1 MNIQNLSRRDFLK
14 ASAALGG
21 SFALGLILDPVTRLH
36 PFYGKYIGLSSAD
49 AAEGVT
55 SAAGTFSPN
64 LFVSIDRSGTVT
76 IVAHRSE
83 MGQGSTPTARAA
95 CATTSTACASSAP
108 PRAPCWSRPRP
119 FSGA

>member
-1 MNIQNLSRRDFLK
+1 MNIQNFSRRDFLK

-36 PFYGKYIGLSSAD
+36 PIYGKYVGMSSAD
-49 AAEGVT
+49 AAEGVS

-76 IVAHRSE
+76 IVAHRW
-83 MGQGSTPTARAA
+83 A
-95 CATTSTACASSAP
+95 SAP
-108 PRAPCWSRPRP
+108 ACR
-119 FSGA
+119 